1 MEKILE
7 NIDQCKLISQCE
19 VTTYNLTNNK
29 AEIFSQELNIG
40 KYMLQVSGIFTN
52 NTGANTTERQVFQ
65 ISIPG
70 QEKYNTGCV
79 MYSNGGY
86 SYPFN
91 FSEVLDVSPSGKL
104 SVIAQ
109 QKHNITL
116 TNVNVTLTPLVEM
129 N

>member
-1 MEKILE
+1 
-7 NIDQCKLISQCE
+7 
-19 VTTYNLTNNK
+19 
-29 AEIFSQELNIG
+29 
-40 KYMLQVSGIFTN
+40 
-52 NTGANTTERQVFQ
+52 
-65 ISIPG
+65 
-70 QEKYNTGCV
+70 